1 MINPASVASSGH
13 QNMDAQSRKLI
24 ASGIEPVDELLGGL
38 ESGQLYLAHGEA
50 AGKSLFGIKFLIE
63 GLKRNENGA
72 LVIRYSPEDAVRRF
86 ARLGYDCLEDVYSGR
101 LVILEYSDDI
111 IQKIGKLRELTPV
124 LRELEWLL
132 GETRPERL
140 VFDPVTSVLTGTEG
154 SFASRANE
162 FGEWARSFGA
172 TVVLTADES
181 NREVLESFEPLV
193 AESFRFDLREL
204 GDHTGRFIAFEK
216 SLTIPDQAIEVDPSR
231 GVFLLGSTGEPA
243 APQAPSIAELELIRE
258 EIRSVRN
265 RIDRKVEVEPFAEI
279 DLLGEEVS
287 DARRIAREAPR
298 QESGS
303 TAPGHDDMQTRRLTP
318 IEAREATTRASAKPD
333 KAPQIEEFDFSFEEL
348 TPASE
353 PLRQKSED
361 PIDELSDLLDDLSG
375 SAAPL
380 DLDLPEFLSQQ
391 PADEKKHDGRVIA
404 ARSNQTAAELRKT
417 ETDSG
422 RAKTEARD
430 LRTEDATTMPRPPR
444 HNRASDLRID
454 SAMATRAAELLLR
467 PPDASA
473 EANTPAAVPVPEHT
487 APEIRQQSAES
498 EVHAREFS
506 VLVVEDDSDTCDQI
520 TETLD
525 DYTLE
530 VVHDGVSALAKLIS
544 FKPDL
549 VILDFDLPVIDG
561 FKVLTLMR
569 KSLNVPII
577 IVSGSRMR
585 AIDRVMASELGAD
598 YFLTKPV
605 SAKEL
610 KHKARQLIVRH
621 RGMNSWIISPATAS
635 PGLSGRAAE
644 SPATPEPVARDLFRP
659 YKEFAAEVEKRVKTA
674 MTGGSPFSIVGCRLP
689 RMTANGGRVAVRL
702 FEIAGALVREAD
714 LVSTNSRN
722 DIVILLAN
730 AGTAGA
736 QAFAGR
742 LCERALEELNQ
753 EPALWMR
760 SFPELEETTEA
771 TEPVARDVQGGM
783 LNRRSSDKP
792 HGRAQSPSQS
802 DPRDSYI
809 DFLERL

>member
-1 MINPASVASSGH
+1 MN
-13 QNMDAQSRKLI
+13 AQSRKLI

-38 ESGQLYLAHGEA
+38 ECGQLYLAHGEA
-50 AGKSLFGIKFLIE
+50 AGKSLFGVKFLIE

-132 GETRPERL
+132 GETRPGRL
-140 VFDPVTSVLTGTEG
+140 VFDPVTSVLAGTEG
-154 SFASRANE
+154 SFASRAKE
-162 FGEWARSFGA
+162 FGDWARSFGA

-181 NREVLESFEPLV
+181 NREVVESFEPLV

-204 GDHTGRFIAFEK
+204 GDRTARFIAFEK

-231 GVFLLGSTGEPA
+231 GVFLLGTAAEPA
-243 APQAPSIAELELIRE
+243 TPQAPSVAELELIRE

-265 RIDRKVEVEPFAEI
+265 RIDRVEAEPFVDVDLVGENAI
-279 DLLGEEVS
+279 DTLRSPRAPDSGESVS
-287 DARRIAREAPR
+287 GAQYR
-298 QESGS
+298 
-303 TAPGHDDMQTRRLTP
+303 DDLQTRRLTP
-318 IEAREATTRASAKPD
+318 IEEREATTRASAKPGQ
-333 KAPQIEEFDFSFEEL
+333 PLQIDDLEISFEEL
-348 TPASE
+348 TAASE
-353 PLRQKSED
+353 QPRQTSEGRV
-361 PIDELSDLLDDLSG
+361 DELSDLLDDLSG
-375 SAAPL
+375 AATPL
-380 DLDLPEFLSQQ
+380 DLELPESQGQ
-391 PADEKKHDGRVIA
+391 QSSEEERSGVAIGVASTQGSAGDLRQTGTASGHDRG
-404 ARSNQTAAELRKT
+404 
-417 ETDSG
+417 
-422 RAKTEARD
+422 EARR
-430 LRTEDATTMPRPPR
+430 LRREAAAAMPRPPR
-444 HNRASDLRID
+444 HGRASDLKID
-454 SAMATRAAELLLR
+454 SAIATRAAELLLR
-467 PPDASA
+467 PPDANVETKA
-473 EANTPAAVPVPEHT
+473 PEAVPMPPHDASET
-487 APEIRQQSAES
+487 RQPTAES

-506 VLVVEDDSDTCDQI
+506 VLIVEDDAETCDQI
-520 TETLD
+520 TQALA

-569 KSLNVPII
+569 TSLNVPIV

-598 YFLTKPV
+598 YFLTKPF

-610 KHKARQLIVRH
+610 KHKSRQLIARY
-621 RGMNSWIISPATAS
+621 RGISSWIISPAAAS
-635 PGLSGRAAE
+635 PAPSVRAAE
-644 SPATPEPVARDLFRP
+644 SPAAAEPSTRDLFRP
-659 YKEFAAEVEKRVKTA
+659 YKEFAADVEQRVKAA
-674 MTGGSPFSIVGCRLP
+674 MAGGAPFSIVGCRLP

-702 FEIAGALVREAD
+702 FDVAGGLVREAD
-714 LVSTNSRN
+714 RMSTNSRN
-722 DIVILLAN
+722 DLVILLAN

-742 LCERALEELNQ
+742 LRERALEELNQ

-771 TEPVARDVQGGM
+771 TAPVVTHAQGGV

-792 HGRAQSPSQS
+792 TRERDRAESTGGESPSQS

>member
-1 MINPASVASSGH
+1 
-13 QNMDAQSRKLI
+13 MDAQSRKLI

-162 FGEWARSFGA
+162 FGDWARSFGA

-193 AESFRFDLREL
+193 VESFRFELREL

-231 GVFLLGSTGEPA
+231 GVFLLGSPVDPA

-265 RIDRKVEVEPFAEI
+265 RIDGKVEVEPFAEI
-279 DLLGEEVS
+279 DLLGEEAS
-287 DARRIAREAPR
+287 DVRRISPEANR
-298 QESGS
+298 QESSS
-303 TAPGHDDMQTRRLTP
+303 TAPYRDDLQTRRLTP
-318 IEAREATTRASAKPD
+318 MEARETTTRASAKPEN
-333 KAPQIEEFDFSFEEL
+333 APQIEEFDFSFEEL
-348 TPASE
+348 TPASA

-361 PIDELSDLLDDLSG
+361 RIDELSDLLDDLSG

-380 DLDLPEFLSQQ
+380 DLDLPELRTQA
-391 PADEKKHDGRVIA
+391 PADEKKRDGRAIA
-404 ARSNQTAAELRKT
+404 AGSDQAAAELRKT

-422 RAKTEARD
+422 AKTEARD
-430 LRTEDATTMPRPPR
+430 PRTEAAATMPRPPR

-454 SAMATRAAELLLR
+454 SAIATRAAELLLR

-473 EANTPAAVPVPEHT
+473 EANTPAAVPVPEHN
-487 APEIRQQSAES
+487 APEVRQKAEN
-498 EVHAREFS
+498 EAHAREFS
-506 VLVVEDDSDTCDQI
+506 VLIVEDDSDTCDQI
-520 TETLD
+520 TQTLAE
-525 DYTLE
+525 YTLE

-598 YFLTKPV
+598 YFLTKPL
-605 SAKEL
+605 SSKEL
-610 KHKARQLIVRH
+610 KHKARQLIARY
-621 RGMNSWIISPATAS
+621 RGISLGIINAAAGSPDLSERATESTAAS
-635 PGLSGRAAE
+635 Q
-644 SPATPEPVARDLFRP
+644 PVARDLFRP

-674 MTGGSPFSIVGCRLP
+674 MTGGSPFSIVGCRVP

-722 DIVILLAN
+722 DLVILLAN

-742 LCERALEELNQ
+742 LRERVLEELNQ

-771 TEPVARDVQGGM
+771 TEPVARDAQGGM

-792 HGRAQSPSQS
+792 QGREQSPSQS

>member
-1 MINPASVASSGH
+1 
-13 QNMDAQSRKLI
+13 
-24 ASGIEPVDELLGGL
+24 
-38 ESGQLYLAHGEA
+38 
-50 AGKSLFGIKFLIE
+50 
-63 GLKRNENGA
+63 
-72 LVIRYSPEDAVRRF
+72 VIRYSPEDAVRRF

-111 IQKIGKLRELTPV
+111 IQRIGKLRELTPV

-162 FGEWARSFGA
+162 FADWARSFGA

-181 NREVLESFEPLV
+181 NREVLASFESLV

-204 GDHTGRFIAFEK
+204 GDQTGRFIAFEK

-231 GVFLLGSTGEPA
+231 GVFLLGGPVNST

-265 RIDRKVEVEPFAEI
+265 RIDKNTEVEAFADV
-279 DLLGEEVS
+279 DLLGEEAG
-287 DARRIAREAPR
+287 DAGRITREPDR
-298 QESGS
+298 QKSSS
-303 TAPGHDDMQTRRLTP
+303 TAPAYRDDLQTRRFTP
-318 IEAREATTRASAKPD
+318 VEKRAATTRGSAKPD
-333 KAPQIEEFDFSFEEL
+333 APQVDELDFSLEEL

-353 PLRQKSED
+353 LRSQKNHD
-361 PIDELSDLLDDLSG
+361 RIDELSYLLDDLSG

-380 DLDLPEFLSQQ
+380 DLDLPELRTQQ
-391 PADEKKHDGRVIA
+391 STDEKKHD
-404 ARSNQTAAELRKT
+404 ARAVAVGSNQPADDLRETAT
-417 ETDSG
+417 GSD
-422 RAKTEARD
+422 RAQTEARD
-430 LRTEDATTMPRPPR
+430 LRTDAAPTIPHPPR
-444 HNRASDLRID
+444 HSRAADLRID
-454 SAMATRAAELLLR
+454 SAIAARAAELLLR
-467 PPDASA
+467 PPDASV
-473 EANTPAAVPVPEHT
+473 ETNTSAARSVQERN
-487 APEIRQQSAES
+487 APEIRRQGAEN
-498 EVHAREFS
+498 EVNAREFS
-506 VLVVEDDSDTCDQI
+506 ILIIEDDLDTCDQI
-520 TETLD
+520 MEMLA

-569 KSLNVPII
+569 MSLNVPII

-585 AIDRVMASELGAD
+585 AVDRVMASELGAD
-598 YFLTKPV
+598 YFLTKPF

-610 KHKARQLIVRH
+610 KNKARQLIARY
-621 RGMNSWIISPATAS
+621 RGISSWIISPAAGS
-635 PGLSGRAAE
+635 PGPSERATE
-644 SPATPEPVARDLFRP
+644 SPAASQPVARDLFTP
-659 YKEFAAEVEKRVKTA
+659 YQEFASDVEARVKTA
-674 MTGGSPFSIVGCRLP
+674 MSGGSPFSIVGCRLP

-702 FEIAGALVREAD
+702 FEIAGALVRESD
-714 LVSTNSRN
+714 RVSTNSRN
-722 DIVILLAN
+722 DLVILLAN
-730 AGTAGA
+730 VGTAGA

-742 LCERALEELNQ
+742 LRERALEELNQ
-753 EPALWMR
+753 EPELWMR

-771 TEPVARDVQGGM
+771 TESVAKDAQGGM

-792 HGRAQSPSQS
+792 HGRADSSPQS

>member
-24 ASGIEPVDELLGGL
+24 ASGIEPVDELMGGL
-38 ESGQLYLAHGEA
+38 EFGQLYLAHGEA

-162 FGEWARSFGA
+162 FGDWARSFGA

-181 NREVLESFEPLV
+181 NREVLDSFEPLV

-216 SLTIPDQAIEVDPSR
+216 SLTISDQAIEVDPSR
-231 GVFLLGSTGEPA
+231 GVFLLGSPVDPA

-265 RIDRKVEVEPFAEI
+265 RIDKNVEVEAFSDV
-279 DLLGEEVS
+279 DLLGEEAS
-287 DARRIAREAPR
+287 DVRRIAREANR
-298 QESGS
+298 EESSS
-303 TAPGHDDMQTRRLTP
+303 TASYPNDLQTRRLTP
-318 IEAREATTRASAKPD
+318 IESREATSRASAKPE
-333 KAPQIEEFDFSFEEL
+333 KAPQIDEFDFLFEEL
-348 TPASE
+348 TPDSE
-353 PLRQKSED
+353 LRHKKVD
-361 PIDELSDLLDDLSG
+361 DRLDELSDLLDDLSG

-380 DLDLPEFLSQQ
+380 DLDLPELRTQQSAEKKRDGRTIAVSSNQ
-391 PADEKKHDGRVIA
+391 PADD
-404 ARSNQTAAELRKT
+404 LRKT
-417 ETDSG
+417 ETGSG
-422 RAKTEARD
+422 RVQTEARD
-430 LRTEDATTMPRPPR
+430 LRTDAASTMPRAPR
-444 HNRASDLRID
+444 HSRASDLRID
-454 SAMATRAAELLLR
+454 SAIATRAAELLLR
-467 PPDASA
+467 PPDASV
-473 EANTPAAVPVPEHT
+473 ETNTPAARPAPERN
-487 APEIRQQSAES
+487 APEIRQQGAEIEVNAS
-498 EVHAREFS
+498 ECS
-506 VLVVEDDSDTCDQI
+506 VLIIEDDPDTCDQI
-520 TETLD
+520 TQTLA
-525 DYTLE
+525 DYALE

-549 VILDFDLPVIDG
+549 IILDFDLPVIDG

-569 KSLNVPII
+569 MSLNVPII
-577 IVSGSRMR
+577 IISGSRMR
-585 AIDRVMASELGAD
+585 AVDRVMASELGAD
-598 YFLTKPV
+598 YFLTKPF

-610 KHKARQLIVRH
+610 KHKARQLIARY
-621 RGMNSWIISPATAS
+621 RGISSWIITPAIGS
-635 PGLSGRAAE
+635 PGPSERATE
-644 SPATPEPVARDLFRP
+644 SPATSQPVARDLFRP
-659 YKEFAAEVEKRVKTA
+659 YKEFAADVEERVKTA
-674 MTGGSPFSIVGCRLP
+674 MSGGSPFSIVGCRLP

-702 FEIAGALVREAD
+702 FEIAVALVREAD
-714 LVSTNSRN
+714 RVSTNSRN
-722 DIVILLAN
+722 DLVILLAN

-736 QAFAGR
+736 KAFAGR
-742 LCERALEELNQ
+742 LRERALEELNQ

-760 SFPELEETTEA
+760 SFPELEEKTEA
-771 TEPVARDVQGGM
+771 TEPVAKDAQDGM

-792 HGRAQSPSQS
+792 QGRADSPPQS

>member
-1 MINPASVASSGH
+1 
-13 QNMDAQSRKLI
+13 MDAQSRKLI

-111 IQKIGKLRELTPV
+111 IQKIGRLRELTPV

-140 VFDPVTSVLTGTEG
+140 VFDPVTSVLSGTEG

-162 FGEWARSFGA
+162 FGDWARSFGA

-231 GVFLLGSTGEPA
+231 GVFLLGGTVDPA

-265 RIDRKVEVEPFAEI
+265 RIDRKVEAEPFAEI
-279 DLLGEEVS
+279 DLLGEEAS
-287 DARRIAREAPR
+287 DVRRIPREANR
-298 QESGS
+298 QESSS
-303 TAPGHDDMQTRRLTP
+303 TASYRDDLQTRRLTP
-318 IEAREATTRASAKPD
+318 MEAREATTRASAKPEN
-333 KAPQIEEFDFSFEEL
+333 APRIEEFDFSLEEL
-348 TPASE
+348 TEASE
-353 PLRQKSED
+353 PQRQKSEHR
-361 PIDELSDLLDDLSG
+361 IDELSDLLDDLSG

-380 DLDLPEFLSQQ
+380 DLDLPELRTQQ
-391 PADEKKHDGRVIA
+391 PADEKKRDARAIA
-404 ARSNQTAAELRKT
+404 VGSNQAPAELSKT
-417 ETDSG
+417 ETESG

-430 LRTEDATTMPRPPR
+430 LRTEAAATTPRPPR

-454 SAMATRAAELLLR
+454 SAIATRAAELLLR
-467 PPDASA
+467 PPDASV
-473 EANTPAAVPVPEHT
+473 ETNTPAGSERHEHNAT
-487 APEIRQQSAES
+487 EIRQQSAES
-498 EVHAREFS
+498 EVHAREIS
-506 VLVVEDDSDTCDQI
+506 VLIVEDDSDTCDQL
-520 TETLD
+520 TQTLAE
-525 DYTLE
+525 YTLE

-598 YFLTKPV
+598 YFLTKPL

-610 KHKARQLIVRH
+610 KPKARQLIARH
-621 RGMNSWIISPATAS
+621 RGISSAIINAATESPDLSQRAT
-635 PGLSGRAAE
+635 E
-644 SPATPEPVARDLFRP
+644 SPAAPQPVARDLFRP

-674 MTGGSPFSIVGCRLP
+674 MTGGSPFSIVGCRVP
-689 RMTANGGRVAVRL
+689 RMTANGGRIAVRL
-702 FEIAGALVREAD
+702 FDIAGALVRDAD

-722 DIVILLAN
+722 DLVILLAN

-742 LCERALEELNQ
+742 LRERALEELNE

-771 TEPVARDVQGGM
+771 TEPVVRDAQAGI
-783 LNRRSSDKP
+783 LNRRSSDNP
-792 HGRAQSPSQS
+792 QGRAESPS